1 MHTLTPLC
9 NGRCVIAGHHVF
21 ADGDPA
27 ERYEF
32 ALLVWLIEGPSGPC
46 LVDCGLRHVGEM
58 NEGAAH
64 VLAEPITQRPEEDV
78 RQQLESHGRSPEDI
92 QAILVTH
99 LHFDHV
105 DNLDLFP
112 NARIVVSARGFREA
126 TKNPGWVGSWA
137 PGKTL
142 AGMTGP
148 WQPRVVLTDDAEV
161 LPGIRTVWLGGHS
174 PCSQGVLVETVT
186 GPVFLAGDTIHRHE
200 NLEQMR
206 PIGVY
211 HDLGECRAALERVRA
226 MDVTV
231 MAGHDPGA
239 LDLGVI
245 GIGG

>member
-1 MHTLTPLC
+1 M
-9 NGRCVIAGHHVF
+9 F
-21 ADGDPA
+21 ADGDPT
-27 ERYEF
+27 ERYDF

-46 LVDCGLRHVGEM
+46 LVDCGTRHIDEM

-78 RQQLESHGRSPEDI
+78 LRQLARHGRSPEDI

-112 NARIVVSARGFREA
+112 CARIIVSARGFHEA

-142 AGMTGP
+142 EGMTGP
-148 WQPRVVLTDDAEV
+148 WRPRVVLTDDAEV

-174 PCSQGVLVETVT
+174 PCSQGVLVDTAAGQVL
-186 GPVFLAGDTIHRHE
+186 LAGDTIHRFE

-206 PIGVY
+206 PIGIY
-211 HDLGECRAALERVRA
+211 HSLDECRAALERVRA
-226 MDVTV
+226 MNVTV
-231 MAGHDPGA
+231 MPGHDPRV
-239 LDLGVI
+239 LDAAAWGT
-245 GIGG
+245 GG